1 MDGEAAAAVRSGTCS
16 SRYLSFLLVD
26 RLSHAAMA
34 VAMAMPA
41 PSLIGTTGTTSYKDS
56 SAVLPSG
63 LAA

>member
-1 MDGEAAAAVRSGTCS
+1 M
-16 SRYLSFLLVD
+16 YLSSLLVD

-41 PSLIGTTGTTSYKDS
+41 PSLIGTTGRRYKDS